1 MKYETKEFTIKCRM
15 SERWIPCF
23 LGMLKS
29 MQVLGNLGSSRWV
42 RFYADGDG
50 DYRPKFE
57 WDESLAVPANPLKME
72 ESRQSPRSDGYDFDA
87 G

>member
-23 LGMLKS
+23 LGMLKA
-29 MQVLGNLGSSRWV
+29 MERLGGLGGSRWV
-42 RFYADGDG
+42 RFYSDGDG

-57 WDESLAVPANPLKME
+57 WDKELPTPAAPRKAELLGD
-72 ESRQSPRSDGYDFDA
+72 SPRSDGYDFDA